1 MKCVKTSVRA
11 PLGTEVCLV
20 RIVPW
25 LLESSVGEIAF
36 KSPEVDCAASVFGDQ
51 NGPSKSFLGFYLK

>member
-1 MKCVKTSVRA
+1 M
-11 PLGTEVCLV
+11 

-25 LLESSVGEIAF
+25 LLESSVGEMAF